1 MIRKLF
7 PMYGS
12 PAPRVAVLAGT
23 FTVDASGVITAQTGA
38 KLSGA
43 TVAKTGGEAGRY
55 SVTFQRTF
63 KRILAVTATYVGADD
78 TAYPATTG
86 TICGTRLLT
95 TSGFSVQAVRTDTL
109 ADADPVSCSYTW
121 SALVATV

>member
-12 PAPRVAVLAGT
+12 PAPRAVVMGGQ
-23 FTVDASGVITAQTGA
+23 FTVDGSGVITAQTGA

-43 TVAKTGGEAGRY
+43 TVAKTGAELGRY

-63 KRILAVTATYVGADD
+63 KRLFAVTAIYVGADD
-78 TAYPATTG
+78 AATPTTTG
-86 TICGTRLLT
+86 TAASIRLLT
-95 TSGFSVQAVRTDTL
+95 TSGFSIQAIRTDTN
-109 ADADPVSCSYTW
+109 ADADPVSCTYTW
-121 SALVATV
+121 TALVATV